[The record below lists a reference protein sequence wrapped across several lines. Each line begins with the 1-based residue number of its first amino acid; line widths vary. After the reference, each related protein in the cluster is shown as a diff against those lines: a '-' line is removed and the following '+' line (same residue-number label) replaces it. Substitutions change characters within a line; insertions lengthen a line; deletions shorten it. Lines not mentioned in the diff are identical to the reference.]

1 MSSRYTWNNYKVLK
15 QEDQEAWHQDV
26 RLHKA
31 YFKFRQTQTI
41 HIVHAGMFSV
51 KNQPFSTPSLSLPL
65 KPIRITTVLF
75 FMKFSAV
82 LYLCLHLKHTIL
94 CWYVGQPH
102 WAGESHYCL
111 SLFLKWINLY
121 SQLGF
126 GYRGW
131 YFHDKPPPPT
141 CQNRMRLSSQPA
153 QRQGDDGGNDIPQD
167 ILEPRVLLPLNRE
180 GAMEY
185 LSFIGSTQKHTLH
198 TIISALQAEK
208 RANTTNWESCKTYRT
223 QKKVFP
229 FLCLS
234 SGWRLKQGNTSSV
247 SKPRNVAVSLPLIL
261 LLFSH
266 EGTPIRRNILP
277 HTTKTANIEGIK
289 WKRNLGAHKSRV
301 TELLYDLKPQH
312 ELTLVRCLSLT

>member
-223 QKKVFP
+223 QKKSFP
-229 FLCLS
+229 SSASALGEDWSKGTPVLSQNQEMLPSVCLWS
-234 SGWRLKQGNTSSV
+234 CYSSV
-247 SKPRNVAVSLPLIL
+247 MKEHQLGGTFCSHHKDSQYWRN
-261 LLFSH
+261 
-266 EGTPIRRNILP
+266 
-277 HTTKTANIEGIK
+277 
-289 WKRNLGAHKSRV
+289 
-301 TELLYDLKPQH
+301 
-312 ELTLVRCLSLT
+312 